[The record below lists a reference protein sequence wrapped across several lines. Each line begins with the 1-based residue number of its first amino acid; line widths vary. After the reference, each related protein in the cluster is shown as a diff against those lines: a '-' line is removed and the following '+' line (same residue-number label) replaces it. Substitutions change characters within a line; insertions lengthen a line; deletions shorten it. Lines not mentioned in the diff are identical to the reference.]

1 MSEDKVTAE
10 MPAENEVITR
20 ERREAALR
28 KLRPIELAEVLYKRG
43 GHTPEQFAQD
53 LWEHLFNGF
62 VVSTPRHFMMYRAV
76 MLDDNRHAWLITAA
90 AGLSC
95 RELAALLPFKLD
107 CIAFYRRGS
116 PKLKIYDYDRMIA
129 LANKR

>member
-1 MSEDKVTAE
+1 MSDDKVTAE
-10 MPAENEVITR
+10 MPAESEIISK

-28 KLRPIELAEVLYKRG
+28 KLKPIELAEILYKRG
-43 GHTPEQFAQD
+43 GHTPEDFARD
-53 LWEHLFNGF
+53 LWEHLFDAF
-62 VVSTPRHFMMYRAV
+62 VVSTPRHFMMFRAV
-76 MLDDNRHAWLITAA
+76 MLDDQRHCWLITA
-90 AGLSC
+90 GTGFSC

-116 PKLKIYDYDRMIA
+116 PKLKIYDYDRLIA